1 MRKRAMTRKMRH
13 RKRKKTPPVCL
24 RHSDQ
29 PAPHSAPIPGQEAAP
44 QLQGQEATPH
54 NFGKD
59 FNPLPPV
66 KTFRPHISG
75 ELGKIRE
82 LPGKTS
88 QQQGL
93 LGTEAS
99 SKWSFQQQEL
109 PGTGASSGGSFQQQ
123 GLPGKRASRGQK
135 ATPEL
140 PGQGKRLSH
149 S

>member
-1 MRKRAMTRKMRH
+1 MTRKMRQ
-13 RKRKKTPPVCL
+13 RKRKKTPPVRL
-24 RHSDQ
+24 RHSAQ

-44 QLQGQEATPH
+44 QLQGQEATPQ
-54 NFGKD
+54 NFGKE

-66 KTFRPHISG
+66 KTSRPHISG
-75 ELGKIRE
+75 EVGKIRK
-82 LPGKTS
+82 LPGETS

-93 LGTEAS
+93 PGTGAS
-99 SKWSFQQQEL
+99 SRWSFQQQEL

-123 GLPGKRASRGQK
+123 GLPGKRASHGQE

-140 PGQGKRLSH
+140 PGQGKRLPH